1 MKIALW
7 IAQGVLALAFLAAGA
22 MKLAMP
28 IADLHDALA
37 WTADVPTALVRL
49 IGLAEVLGGLG
60 LVLPAATRIRPRLTV
75 LAAAALA
82 LDMAGATLFHL
93 VRGEASMTPV
103 TLLLGAVLAFVA
115 WGRAVRLPIAPRA
128 VAARTPSRAVA

>member
-82 LDMAGATLFHL
+82 LDMAVATLFHL